1 LKILIELFLHRIQK
15 FKDGRNLMVRFGIDE
30 HTELRLLKEQHT
42 KELFAL
48 MDQNRK
54 YLREWLPWLDDNKSP
69 SDTKDFIKSSLEQFT
84 SNNGFQMGIWFQGNL
99 AGVIGYHKIDW
110 ANRATSIGYWL
121 GASFQGRGLVTK
133 ACRAL
138 VDYAFSELRL
148 NRMEIRC
155 AVENRKSRSIPERLG
170 FREEGIIR
178 QAEWLYDH
186 FVDHVVYGMLI
197 GEWQGL
203 HKQPK

>member
-1 LKILIELFLHRIQK
+1 
-15 FKDGRNLMVRFGIDE
+15 MVRFGIDE

>member
-1 LKILIELFLHRIQK
+1 ML
-15 FKDGRNLMVRFGIDE
+15 RFGIDDD
-30 HTELRLLKEQHT
+30 TELRLLKKRHT
-42 KELFAL
+42 EALFAL

-54 YLREWLPWLDDNKSP
+54 YLREWLPWLDDNKSLA
-69 SDTKDFIKSSLEQFT
+69 DTKEFIKSSLEQFA

-121 GASFQGRGLVTK
+121 GTSFQGMGLVTK
-133 ACRAL
+133 ACRVL

-155 AVENRKSRSIPERLG
+155 AVENRKSRAIPERLG

-178 QAEWLYDH
+178 QAEWLYDR

-197 GEWQGL
+197 GEWQNL
-203 HKQPK
+203 YKQSKQKIEPFA